1 MTDPTLQDPL
11 YRWLAYVHPA
21 WMVVSLLLAFAAMRT
36 GMLLRRARLRG
47 IPAPGGTRQR
57 HLRFAK
63 VAVVLLLVGFLG
75 GPFST
80 WLLRGWTP
88 FATFHGVAGGIA
100 GVLFVATALRGR
112 ELELGPAR
120 GGANDPKARDMHAML
135 ALAAMG
141 FGTMAAFAGFVLL
154 P

>member
-11 YRWLAYVHPA
+11 YRWLAYAHPA
-21 WMVVSLLLAFAAMRT
+21 WMVVSLLLALVALRS
-36 GMLLRRARLRG
+36 GLLLRRARLRR
-47 IPAPGGTRQR
+47 IPAPAGTRDR
-57 HLRFAK
+57 HLRIAK
-63 VAVVLLLVGFLG
+63 IAVLMLVTGFLG
-75 GPFST
+75 GPLST

-88 FATFHGVAGGIA
+88 FATFHGLAGRIA
-100 GVLFVATALRGR
+100 GLLFVVTAMRGH

-120 GGANDPKARDMHAML
+120 GGANDAKTRDVHALL